1 MEAGPR
7 GKSETILKKLT
18 ETEIRRRAKNIKL
31 VLTDVDGVLTD
42 TGVYYSADG
51 EELKRF
57 SIRDGMGMELM
68 RDQGIQTA
76 MMTREDSPRVEARSK
91 KLGLP
96 FYFPGV
102 LDKRDYLKNVIA
114 QTGFSVSQLA
124 YIGDDVND
132 VEIMEEIAKLGLTA
146 SPKDGMLPAKKVAHY
161 IAKAPGGNGAFRDF
175 AEWIM
180 HNINSKK

>member
-1 MEAGPR
+1 M
-7 GKSETILKKLT
+7 KKLT
-18 ETEIRRRAKNIKL
+18 EKEIRRRARHIKL

-57 SIRDGMGMELM
+57 SIRDGMGMELLREM
-68 RDQGIQTA
+68 GIATA
-76 MMTREDSPRVEARSK
+76 MMTREDSPRVASRSK

-96 FYFPGV
+96 YYFAGV
-102 LDKRDYLKNVIA
+102 LDKQKKLPEVLER
-114 QTGFSVSQLA
+114 TGLELRELA

-132 VEIMEEIAKLGLTA
+132 VEVMREIAREGLTA
-146 SPKDGMLPAKKVAHY
+146 CPKDAMPTARSVAHY
-161 IAKAPGGNGAFRDF
+161 AAKAPGGHGAFRDF

-180 HNINSKK
+180 KNRG